1 MEERN
6 SYNVS
11 ATCYGLK
18 AAKRYGVDVVHYGI
32 LAGDVK
38 NMKHLGNLAC
48 SNFASC
54 FGQIQSAIQV
64 KLYFDTRWL
73 GMNNSGTMKYL
84 VITHEYSKEQ
94 VPCKYY
100 YYNLQRAM

>member
-11 ATCYGLK
+11 VTCYGLK
-18 AAKRYGVDVVHYGI
+18 AAKRYGVDVVNYGI

-48 SNFASC
+48 SNIASC

-64 KLYFDTRWL
+64 KLYFDPVA
-73 GMNNSGTMKYL
+73 GY
-84 VITHEYSKEQ
+84 EQ
-94 VPCKYY
+94 FRHNEISCHHS
-100 YYNLQRAM
+100 